1 MQGGVKVSLT
11 LNFVNPAFIILRT
24 VIRGEKQYSRV
35 EKWNILNNPKK
46 IRKEAPPKKTSQTGV
61 KWHKTKLQI

>member
-24 VIRGEKQYSRV
+24 IIRGERQYSRV

-46 IRKEAPPKKTSQTGV
+46 KRKRRPLPKKPPRQV
-61 KWHKTKLQI
+61 